1 MSSVLTEKKLAVHK
15 NRLDLDFSFIQ
26 LDLVNFT
33 SVRDFVRNF
42 QESNKSL
49 FALVNN
55 AGIMK
60 AMQGTDKELTEDGFE
75 ITMAANY
82 LGTCPNNLSTS
93 LRIRLE

>member
-1 MSSVLTEKKLAVHK
+1 MHK
-15 NRLDLDFSFIQ
+15 NRIDLDFSLIQ

-60 AMQGTDKELTEDGFE
+60 AMQGTDKELTDDGFE

-82 LGTCPNNLSTS
+82 LGTCSIITLK
-93 LRIRLE
+93 

>member
-1 MSSVLTEKKLAVHK
+1 M
-15 NRLDLDFSFIQ
+15 
-26 LDLVNFT
+26 NFT

-60 AMQGTDKELTEDGFE
+60 AMQGTDKELTDDGFE

-82 LGTCPNNLSTS
+82 LGTCSIITLK
-93 LRIRLE
+93 